1 MQPVIQCGPKARGFA
16 YNQKPVSF
24 TGYYKFFPQGG
35 DKFAINVGLYKGGI
49 DGIHVAIA
57 ASAPTTAYSGY
68 TQFDVPFVYQT
79 SDTPDT
85 CIVQI
90 SIVGPITGNDGH
102 VGSYFL
108 LDDISFSGSV
118 GVSENADNTPTTT
131 QLIQNYPN
139 PFNPTTNFQFS
150 IAHAGFVSLKV
161 FDLLGR
167 EVATLVS
174 EDLPAGN
181 HVHQWNASAIPS
193 GVYFYRLQS
202 GLFVETKK
210 FVLQK

>member
-1 MQPVIQCGPKARGFA
+1 
-16 YNQKPVSF
+16 
-24 TGYYKFFPQGG
+24 
-35 DKFAINVGLYKGGI
+35 L
-49 DGIHVAIA
+49 IA
-57 ASAPTTAYSGY
+57 APADSNYL
-68 TQFDVPFVYQT
+68 
-79 SDTPDT
+79 
-85 CIVQI
+85 
-90 SIVGPITGNDGH
+90 H

-108 LDDISFSGSV
+108 LDDIAFSGSV
-118 GVSENADNTPTTT
+118 GVSENTDNTPNAT
-131 QLIQNYPN
+131 QLVQNYPN

-167 EVATLVS
+167 EGATLVS
-174 EDLPAGN
+174 EELPAGN
-181 HVHQWNASAIPS
+181 HTQQWNASAIPS